1 MATQEEILVMI
12 RKADSAGNVEDAKR
26 LTQLYDE
33 AGQTQAPEINNVA
46 EGIRTVAK
54 GATFG
59 FADEIEAKVR
69 TNQSL
74 QDQVTTSMSYKDAYK
89 ALKQLPIAGRTD
101 EQKAQAQQ
109 LTAILKGEKQQKADV
124 QEGKYKAV
132 RDDLRASNA
141 EFARQNPKTA
151 MALEMAGGIATPV
164 AGLNA
169 LKGASLAT
177 KIAGGALQGG
187 GFGALYGA
195 GNAKEMKDVAGDA
208 MTQGA
213 LGALTGG
220 ALSGAG
226 AVLAPKVSKLTQ
238 KYMKKGDLTYGQ
250 MGNDFINKSE
260 QRIGSVVGGVRK
272 GRANA
277 TKAWNRTVAEEVL
290 EKFGKTL
297 PDDIPQDNN
306 AIGRHIR
313 GVVNNAY
320 DEAFEGMS
328 VKLTPDLKQEFS
340 EIIANSNLKG
350 QALKNLKSELNGMA
364 RQINNSKQ
372 GLNGRLVK
380 DMYSNMKDRTTA
392 YRKSTNI
399 SESPLE
405 ASLKKAEKAFKDNVV
420 KQNPVNGKKWLD
432 TDAGFGRV
440 AQFQEATAKGNKKG
454 FFTPDQLRKSTTT
467 GLDRRGK
474 IISNAE
480 QKDYFQQMAKE
491 AEDVLGDT
499 IPDSGSAGNFIFNS
513 MLAGAV
519 SPALILPYVGAELAY
534 NPAVLKFANNYIR
547 SSGSRAGLR
556 EALQKY
562 AGTAT
567 SGLLTLQD

>member
-33 AGQTQAPEINNVA
+33 AGQTQDPEINNVA

-74 QDQVTTSMSYKDAYK
+74 QDQAATSMSYKDAYK
-89 ALKQLPIAGRTD
+89 ALKQLPIAGRTE

-124 QEGKYKAV
+124 QEEKYKGV

-151 MALEMAGGIATPV
+151 MALEMAGGVATPV
-164 AGLNA
+164 AGLGA
-169 LKGASLAT
+169 LRGASLGA

-195 GNAKEMKDVAGDA
+195 GNAKEIKDVAGDA
-208 MTQGA
+208 MAQGA

-250 MGNDFINKSE
+250 MGNDFVNKAE

-306 AIGRHIR
+306 AIARHIR
-313 GVVNNAY
+313 GVVNDAY
-320 DEAFEGMS
+320 DEAFEGMA
-328 VKLTPDLKQEFS
+328 VKLTPELKQEFS
-340 EIIANSNLKG
+340 EIIAKSNLKG
-350 QALKNLKSELNGMA
+350 QALKNLKQELNGMA
-364 RQINNSKQ
+364 KQINNSKQ

-399 SESPLE
+399 AESPLE

-499 IPDSGSAGNFIFNS
+499 IPDSGTAGNFIFNS

>member
-12 RKADSAGNVEDAKR
+12 RKADKAGNVEDAKR

-46 EGIRTVAK
+46 EGVRTLAK

-59 FADEIEAKVR
+59 FADEIEAKIR

-74 QDQVTTSMSYKDAYK
+74 QEQAETSMSYKDAYK

-164 AGLNA
+164 AGLGA
-169 LKGASLAT
+169 LKNASLAT

-208 MTQGA
+208 MAQGA

-272 GRANA
+272 GRGNA

-306 AIGRHIR
+306 AIARHIR
-313 GVVNNAY
+313 GVVNDAY
-320 DEAFEGMS
+320 DEAFEGMA
-328 VKLTPDLKQEFS
+328 VKLTPELKQEFS
-340 EIIANSNLKG
+340 EIIAKSNLKG
-350 QALKNLKSELNGMA
+350 QALKNLKQELNGMA
-364 RQINNSKQ
+364 KQINNSKQ

-399 SESPLE
+399 AESPLE

>member
-1 MATQEEILVMI
+1 MATQDEILVMI

-26 LTQLYDE
+26 LTQMYDE
-33 AGQTQAPEINNVA
+33 AGQSQGPEINNVA

-69 TNQSL
+69 TGQSV

-89 ALKQLPIAGRTD
+89 ALKQLPIAGRTP
-101 EQKAQAQQ
+101 EQQAQAQQ
-109 LTAILKGEKQQKADV
+109 LTSVLKGEKQQKADV
-124 QEGKYKAV
+124 QEGKYKGV

-164 AGLNA
+164 AGLGA
-169 LKGASLAT
+169 LKGASTLA
-177 KIAGGALQGG
+177 KVAGGAAQGA

-213 LGALTGG
+213 LGGLTGG
-220 ALSGAG
+220 ALSGLG
-226 AVLAPKVSKLTQ
+226 AVIAPRVSKLTQ
-238 KYMKKGDLTYGQ
+238 KYMKNSDLTYGQ
-250 MGNDFINKSE
+250 MGGNLATKSE
-260 QRIGSVVGGVRK
+260 QKLGAVVTGVKR
-272 GRANA
+272 GRGNA
-277 TKAWNRTVAEEVL
+277 TKGWNRTVAEEVL
-290 EKFGKTL
+290 APFGKTL
-297 PDDIPQDNN
+297 PKDIPKDNN
-306 AIGRHIR
+306 AIARHIR
-313 GVVNNAY
+313 GVVNEAY
-320 DEAFEGMS
+320 DEAFTGMK
-328 VKLTPDLKQEFS
+328 VNLTPGLKQEFS
-340 EIIANSNLKG
+340 EIIAKSNLKG
-350 QALKNLKSELNGMA
+350 KALQNLKRELKDITTD
-364 RQINNSKQ
+364 INNSKQ
-372 GLNGRLVK
+372 GLDGRMVK
-380 DMYSNMKDRTTA
+380 DVYSQIKDRVGA
-392 YRKSTNI
+392 FRKSTDI
-399 SESPLE
+399 AESPLE
-405 ASLKKAEKAFKDNVV
+405 DALKQAQKAFKNNVV
-420 KQNPVNGKKWLD
+420 KQNPIKGKKWLD

-491 AEDVLGDT
+491 AEDLLGDT
-499 IPDSGSAGNFIFNS
+499 VGDSGTAGNFIFNS
-513 MLAGAV
+513 AVAGAIN
-519 SPALILPYVGAELAY
+519 PLMLIPYVGAEVAY
-534 NPAVLKFANNYIR
+534 SPAVLKFANNYIR
-547 SSGSRAGLR
+547 NGGSREGLR
-556 EALQKY
+556 QAIQKY

>member
-74 QDQVTTSMSYKDAYK
+74 QDQVATSMSYKDAYK

-124 QEGKYKAV
+124 QEEKYKAV

-151 MALEMAGGIATPV
+151 MALEIAGGVATPV
-164 AGLNA
+164 AGLSA
-169 LKGASLAT
+169 LRGASLGA
-177 KIAGGALQGG
+177 KVAGGALQGG

-208 MTQGA
+208 MAQGA

-250 MGNDFINKSE
+250 MGSDFLNKSE

-306 AIGRHIR
+306 AIARHIR

-320 DEAFEGMS
+320 DEAFEGMA
-328 VKLTPDLKQEFS
+328 VKLTPELKQEFS
-340 EIIANSNLKG
+340 EIIAKSNLKG
-350 QALKNLKSELNGMA
+350 QALKNLKQELNGMA
-364 RQINNSKQ
+364 KQINNSKQ

-399 SESPLE
+399 AESPLE

-499 IPDSGSAGNFIFNS
+499 IPDSGTAGNFIFNS

-547 SSGSRAGLR
+547 SGGSRAGLR

>member
-46 EGIRTVAK
+46 EGVRTLAK

-74 QDQVTTSMSYKDAYK
+74 QEQTETSMSYKDAYK

-151 MALEMAGGIATPV
+151 MALEMAGGVATPV

-169 LKGASLAT
+169 LRGASLGA
-177 KIAGGALQGG
+177 KVAGGALQGG

-195 GNAKEMKDVAGDA
+195 GNAKEMKNVAGDA

-272 GRANA
+272 GRGNA

-297 PDDIPQDNN
+297 PDDIPKDNN
-306 AIGRHIR
+306 AIARHIR
-313 GVVNNAY
+313 GVVNDAY
-320 DEAFEGMS
+320 DEAFEGMA
-328 VKLTPDLKQEFS
+328 VKLTPELKQEFS
-340 EIIANSNLKG
+340 EIIAKSNLKG
-350 QALKNLKSELNGMA
+350 QALKNLKQELNGMA
-364 RQINNSKQ
+364 KQINNSKQ

-399 SESPLE
+399 AESPLE

>member
-12 RKADSAGNVEDAKR
+12 RKADKAGNVEDAKR

-46 EGIRTVAK
+46 EGLRTVAK

-59 FADEIEAKVR
+59 FADEIEAKIR

-109 LTAILKGEKQQKADV
+109 LTAILKGEKQSKDDAQFSR
-124 QEGKYKAV
+124 YKDV

-164 AGLNA
+164 AGLGA
-169 LKGASLAT
+169 LKNASLAT
-177 KIAGGALQGG
+177 KVAGGALQGG

-226 AVLAPKVSKLTQ
+226 AILTPKVSAGV
-238 KYMKKGDLTYGQ
+238 KKMMEKNDLTYGQ
-250 MGNDFINKSE
+250 MGGKTASTIE
-260 QRIGSVVGGVRK
+260 QKLGAVVTGVKR
-272 GRANA
+272 RRHDAMQN
-277 TKAWNRTVAEEVL
+277 WNREVAEEVANTIGA
-290 EKFGKTL
+290 KL
-297 PDDIPQDNN
+297 PSNLKSNSEYSQYITK
-306 AIGRHIR
+306 A
-313 GVVNNAY
+313 VNEAY
-320 DEAFEGMS
+320 DSAFDGMQ
-328 VKLTPDLKQEFS
+328 VKLTPKLKTQFADLLE
-340 EIIANSNLKG
+340 NSGLDRMAK
-350 QALKNLKSELNGMA
+350 KKLKSELSKIQSMA
-364 RQINNSKQ
+364 RKNPV
-372 GLNGRLVK
+372 GRSVK
-380 DMYSNMKDRTTA
+380 NVDSNIKKRVDA
-392 YRKSTNI
+392 FRKSTNLN
-399 SESPLE
+399 ESPLE
-405 ASLKKAEKAFKDNVV
+405 EPLRKARELFKESVIE
-420 KQNPVNGKKWLD
+420 QNPKQGAKWLA
-432 TDAGFGRV
+432 TDKAYGQV
-440 AQFQEATAKGNKKG
+440 ASFQKAVGLGNKNEV
-454 FFTPDQLRKSTTT
+454 FSPSQLNRSATEGMTSASKRISKANQT
-467 GLDRRGK
+467 GRL
-474 IISNAE
+474 
-480 QKDYFQQMAKE
+480 QKVSKE
-491 AEDVLGDT
+491 AEEILGDFV
-499 IPDSGSAGNFIFNS
+499 PDSGTAGNMALNASVTGLIEPTAL
-513 MLAGAV
+513 LAYG
-519 SPALILPYVGAELAY
+519 IGELAY
-534 NPAVLKFANNYIR
+534 HPAVIKFANNYIR

-556 EALQKY
+556 EAIQKY

>member
-12 RKADSAGNVEDAKR
+12 RKADKAGNVEDAKR

-46 EGIRTVAK
+46 EGLRTVAK

-59 FADEIEAKVR
+59 FADEIEAKIR

-109 LTAILKGEKQQKADV
+109 LTAILKGEKQSKDDAQFSR
-124 QEGKYKAV
+124 YKDV

-164 AGLNA
+164 AGLGA
-169 LKGASLAT
+169 LKNASLAT
-177 KIAGGALQGG
+177 KVAGGALQGG

-226 AVLAPKVSKLTQ
+226 AILAPKVSAGV
-238 KYMKKGDLTYGQ
+238 KKMMEKNDLTYGQ
-250 MGNDFINKSE
+250 MGGKTASTIE
-260 QRIGSVVGGVRK
+260 QKLGAVVTGVKR
-272 GRANA
+272 RRHDAMQN
-277 TKAWNRTVAEEVL
+277 WNREVAEEVANTIGA
-290 EKFGKTL
+290 KL
-297 PDDIPQDNN
+297 PSNLKSNSEYSQYITK
-306 AIGRHIR
+306 A
-313 GVVNNAY
+313 VNEAY
-320 DEAFEGMS
+320 DSAFDGMQ
-328 VKLTPDLKQEFS
+328 VKLTPKLKTQFADLLE
-340 EIIANSNLKG
+340 NSGLDRMAK
-350 QALKNLKSELNGMA
+350 KKLKSELSKIQSMA
-364 RQINNSKQ
+364 RKNPV
-372 GLNGRLVK
+372 GRSVK
-380 DMYSNMKDRTTA
+380 NVDSNIKKRVDA
-392 YRKSTNI
+392 FRKSTNLN
-399 SESPLE
+399 ESPLE
-405 ASLKKAEKAFKDNVV
+405 EPLRKARELFKESVIE
-420 KQNPVNGKKWLD
+420 QNPKQGAKWLA
-432 TDAGFGRV
+432 TDKAYGQV
-440 AQFQEATAKGNKKG
+440 ASFQKAVGLGNKNEV
-454 FFTPDQLRKSTTT
+454 FSPSQLNRSATEGMTSASKRISKANQT
-467 GLDRRGK
+467 GRL
-474 IISNAE
+474 
-480 QKDYFQQMAKE
+480 QKVSKE
-491 AEDVLGDT
+491 AEEILGDFV
-499 IPDSGSAGNFIFNS
+499 PDSGTAGNMALNAGVTGLIEPTAL
-513 MLAGAV
+513 LAYG
-519 SPALILPYVGAELAY
+519 IGELAY
-534 NPAVLKFANNYIR
+534 HPAVIKFANNYIR

-556 EALQKY
+556 EAIQKY

>member
-1 MATQEEILVMI
+1 MATQQEILVMI
-12 RKADSAGNVEDAKR
+12 KKADSAGNVEDAKR
-26 LTQLYDE
+26 LTQMYDE
-33 AGQTQAPEINNVA
+33 AGQPQGPEINNVA
-46 EGIRTVAK
+46 EGVRTLAK

-59 FADEIEAKVR
+59 FADEIEAKIR

-74 QDQVTTSMSYKDAYK
+74 QEQMTMSMPRAEAYK
-89 ALKQLPIAGRTD
+89 ALKQIPLTGRTP
-101 EQKAQAQQ
+101 EQKAQAAEYI
-109 LTAILKGEKQQKADV
+109 AIIKNEIKQKKDV
-124 QEGKYKAV
+124 QEGKYKSV

-164 AGLNA
+164 AGLGA
-169 LKGASLAT
+169 LKGASTLA
-177 KIAGGALQGG
+177 KVAGGAAQGA

-195 GNAKEMKDVAGDA
+195 GNAKEMKDVGGDA
-208 MTQGA
+208 LIQGA
-213 LGALTGG
+213 IGGVTGG
-220 ALSGAG
+220 ALSGLG
-226 AVLAPKVSKLTQ
+226 AVIAPRVSKLTQ
-238 KYMKKGDLTYGQ
+238 KYMQKGDLTYGQ
-250 MGNDFINKSE
+250 MGSDFLNKAE
-260 QRIGSVVGGVRK
+260 QRIGSVVGGVGK

-277 TKAWNRTVAEEVL
+277 TKAWNRTIAEEVL

-297 PDDIPQDNN
+297 PDDIPTDNN
-306 AIGRHIR
+306 ALARHIK
-313 GVVNNAY
+313 GVVNDAY
-320 DEAFEGMS
+320 DEAFEGMA
-328 VKLTPDLKQEFS
+328 VKLTPDIKQEFS
-340 EIIANSNLKG
+340 EIIAKSGLKG
-350 QALKNLKSELNGMA
+350 QALKNLKKELNGMA
-364 RQINNSKQ
+364 SDINNSKQ

-392 YRKSTNI
+392 YRKSTNL

-480 QKDYFQQMAKE
+480 QKDYFQQLGKE

-499 IPDSGSAGNFIFNS
+499 VGDSGTAGNFIFNS
-513 MLAGAV
+513 MVAGAIT
-519 SPALILPYVGAELAY
+519 PALILPYVGASLAY
-534 NPAVLKFANNYIR
+534 SPAVLKFANNYIR
-547 SSGSRAGLR
+547 NGGQREGLR
-556 EALQKY
+556 QAIQKY

-567 SGLLTLQD
+567 SGLLTLQE

>member
-33 AGQTQAPEINNVA
+33 AGQTQAPEINNIA

-59 FADEIEAKVR
+59 FADEIEAKIR
-69 TNQSL
+69 TGQSL
-74 QDQVTTSMSYKDAYK
+74 KDQMTTSMSYKDAYK

-124 QEGKYKAV
+124 QESKYKAV

-220 ALSGAG
+220 ALSGTG
-226 AVLAPKVSKLTQ
+226 AILAPKVSKLTQ

-306 AIGRHIR
+306 AIARHIR
-313 GVVNNAY
+313 GVVNDAY
-320 DEAFEGMS
+320 DEAFEGMA
-328 VKLTPDLKQEFS
+328 VKLTPELKQEFS
-340 EIIANSNLKG
+340 EIIAKSNLKG
-350 QALKNLKSELNGMA
+350 QALKNLKQELNGMA
-364 RQINNSKQ
+364 KQINNSKQ

-491 AEDVLGDT
+491 AEDILGDT

-513 MLAGAV
+513 MVAGAV

-556 EALQKY
+556 EAIQKY

>member
-1 MATQEEILVMI
+1 MATQQEILVMI
-12 RKADSAGNVEDAKR
+12 KKADSAGNVEDAKR

-33 AGQTQAPEINNVA
+33 AGQTQAPEINNLA

-59 FADEIEAKVR
+59 FADEIEAKIR
-69 TNQSL
+69 TNQPL
-74 QDQVTTSMSYKDAYK
+74 KERYSMSKTRAEAYK
-89 ALKQLPIAGRTD
+89 ALKKLPLTGRTP
-101 EQKAQAQQ
+101 EQQAQAEQY
-109 LTAILKGEKQQKADV
+109 TAIIKAEIKQKADV
-124 QEGKYKAV
+124 QEGKYKGV

-151 MALEMAGGIATPV
+151 FALEMAGGIATPV
-164 AGLNA
+164 AGLGA
-169 LKGASLAT
+169 LKGASTAV
-177 KIAGGALQGG
+177 KVAGGALQGG

-220 ALSGAG
+220 VLSGTG

-238 KYMKKGDLTYGQ
+238 KYMQKGDLTYGQ
-250 MGNDFINKSE
+250 MGSDFLNKAE
-260 QRIGSVVGGVRK
+260 QRMGSVVSGVRK
-272 GRANA
+272 GRGNS

-306 AIGRHIR
+306 AIARHIR
-313 GVVNNAY
+313 GVVNDAY

-328 VKLTPDLKQEFS
+328 VKLTPEIKQEFS
-340 EIIANSNLKG
+340 DIIAKSNLKG
-350 QALKNLKSELNGMA
+350 QALKNLKKELNGMA
-364 RQINNSKQ
+364 SDINNSKQ
-372 GLNGRLVK
+372 GLSGRLVK
-380 DMYSNMKDRTTA
+380 DMHSNMKDRTQA
-392 YRKSTNI
+392 YRKSTNLA
-399 SESPLE
+399 ESPLE
-405 ASLKKAEKAFKDNVV
+405 NSLKKAEKAFKDNVI

-499 IPDSGSAGNFIFNS
+499 IPDSGTAGNFIFNS

-547 SSGSRAGLR
+547 TSGSRAGLR

>member
-74 QDQVTTSMSYKDAYK
+74 QDQAATSMSYKDAYK

-124 QEGKYKAV
+124 QDAKYKGV

-151 MALEMAGGIATPV
+151 MALEMAGGVATPV
-164 AGLNA
+164 AGLSA
-169 LKGASLAT
+169 LRGASLGA
-177 KIAGGALQGG
+177 KVAGGALQGG

-195 GNAKEMKDVAGDA
+195 GNAKEIKDVAGDA
-208 MTQGA
+208 MAQGA

-226 AVLAPKVSKLTQ
+226 AILAPKVSASVKKMMQ
-238 KYMKKGDLTYGQ
+238 KNDLTYGQ
-250 MGNDFINKSE
+250 MGSSFANKAE
-260 QRIGSVVGGVRK
+260 QKAGSVVQGVK
-272 GRANA
+272 AGRAKA
-277 TKAWNRTVAEEVL
+277 TQSWNREVADEVL
-290 EKFGKTL
+290 SKFGKTL
-297 PDDIPQDNN
+297 HDNIPQDNN
-306 AIGRHIR
+306 AIARHIG
-313 GVVNNAY
+313 GVVNEAY
-320 DEAFEGMS
+320 NEAFDGMQ
-328 VKLTPDLKQEFS
+328 VTLTPKLKAQFADLLE
-340 EIIANSNLKG
+340 NSGLERVAK
-350 QALKNLKSELNGMA
+350 KKLKSELSRIQSMA
-364 RQINNSKQ
+364 RKKPT
-372 GLNGRLVK
+372 GRLVK
-380 DMYSNMKDRTTA
+380 DLDKNIKERVKA
-392 YRKSTNI
+392 FRKSTNLN
-399 SESPLE
+399 ESPLE
-405 ASLKKAEKAFKDNVV
+405 EPLKKARQLFKESAIE
-420 KQNPVNGKKWLD
+420 QNPIQGKLWLQAD
-432 TDAGFGRV
+432 EGFGRV
-440 AQFQEATAKGNKKG
+440 AQFQEAVGKGNKKG

-467 GLDRRGK
+467 GLDSRGK
-474 IISNAE
+474 IISKAE
-480 QKDYFQQMAKE
+480 QKDYFQQISKE
-491 AEDVLGDT
+491 EEDILGDT
-499 IPDSGSAGNFIFNS
+499 IPDSGTAGNFIFNS

-534 NPAVLKFANNYIR
+534 NPAVLKFANNYVR

-556 EALQKY
+556 EAIQKY